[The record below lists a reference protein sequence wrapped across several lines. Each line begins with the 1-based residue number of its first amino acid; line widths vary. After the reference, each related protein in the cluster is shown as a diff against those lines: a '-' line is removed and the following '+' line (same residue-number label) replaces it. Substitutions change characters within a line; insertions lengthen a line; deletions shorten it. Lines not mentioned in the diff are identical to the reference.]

1 MKTLH
6 ADDNSKKL
14 LTNPARAARVK
25 NMSITGQSD
34 KAENIYLSTLNEI
47 LDSIAPHNDL
57 EPSLNAILKVLAKA
71 LHFER
76 AFLAIMDPKSE
87 RLKLSITHSPAKIDH
102 VTYSPGKGVVG
113 GVYETGKSVIIP
125 RMSDNN
131 DFLNKAFGRSDEEL
145 KSLSFICVPI
155 IKTSANNEKDVL
167 GTISVDSPIQPMD
180 NLLEHTQFL
189 EVVAALI
196 SNQVLRL
203 QEEMAL
209 QAQMLSQG
217 SFPGGGA
224 EVPPPANFV
233 ATSKSI
239 RQVLRQARQ
248 VGPSRAT
255 ALLRGE
261 SGTGKELLAEAIH
274 ACSPRRE
281 KPLVKLNCAAL
292 PAELVESELFG
303 HQKGAFTGAYQ
314 NKRGLFEVANNG
326 TLFLDEIGELSMDA
340 QAKVLRAIQE
350 KEIQRVGS
358 EQPITVDVRLICAT
372 HQPLEKLLREGKFRE
387 DLFYRV
393 NVFPIFIPALRERR
407 EDILPLAEQFLESFS
422 SEYDKNIKRIS
433 SPAIDLFT
441 QYHWPGNVRELKNC
455 LERAVLICEE
465 EVIRT
470 YHLPPTLQTA
480 ESTATD
486 TSLSFGEAVAKFE
499 QELLVDSLKK
509 ARGNMLQAARD
520 LRVSYR
526 IVNYKVKKYN
536 IDVKKYTG
544 AKKTR

>member
-1 MKTLH
+1 
-6 ADDNSKKL
+6 
-14 LTNPARAARVK
+14 
-25 NMSITGQSD
+25 MSINGLPERVD
-34 KAENIYLSTLNEI
+34 NIYLSTLNEI
-47 LDSIAPHNDL
+47 LDSVAPHHDL
-57 EPSLNAILKVLAKA
+57 EPSLNAILEVLSKD
-71 LHFER
+71 LHFPR
-76 AFLAIMDPKSE
+76 AFLAIMDPESE
-87 RLKLSITHSPAKIDH
+87 RLKLSITHSPAEDYT
-102 VTYSPGKGVVG
+102 VTYSPGKGVIG
-113 GVYETGKSVIIP
+113 RVYESGKSVVIP
-125 RMSDNN
+125 RMSD
-131 DFLNKAFGRSDEEL
+131 DTELINKAFSRSEEEL
-145 KSLSFICVPI
+145 KALSYICVPI
-155 IKTSANNEKDVL
+155 KTIDSNGNQEVL
-167 GTISVDSPIQPMD
+167 GTLSVDSTVLPMD
-180 NLLEHTQFL
+180 NLLEHKQFL

-196 SNQVLRL
+196 SNQVSRL
-203 QEEMAL
+203 QEEMSL

-217 SFPGGGA
+217 MLPGA
-224 EVPPPANFV
+224 VDVPPPADFV
-233 ATSKSI
+233 ATSKSMK
-239 RQVLRQARQ
+239 QVLRQARQ

-274 ACSPRRE
+274 GCSPRRE

-372 HQPLEKLLREGKFRE
+372 HQPLEALLREGKFRE
-387 DLFYRV
+387 DLFYRI
-393 NVFPIFIPALRERR
+393 NVFPIFIPPLRERR
-407 EDILPLAEQFLESFS
+407 EDILPLAEKFLDSFAE
-422 SEYDKNIKRIS
+422 EYDKKIKRIS

-536 IDVKKYTG
+536 IDVKKYAG
-544 AKKTR
+544 SKKKK